1 MQSLQNLSMF
11 KVHLQEIIIG
21 ETCEIIKENIKK
33 ESFVNIFL
41 ILFLICKKLSQR
53 NYNRICPKLKT
64 LCIPVPIKPN
74 IVDSD

>member
-33 ESFVNIFL
+33 E
-41 ILFLICKKLSQR
+41 
-53 NYNRICPKLKT
+53 Y
-64 LCIPVPIKPN
+64 
-74 IVDSD
+74 